1 MELYDLEDAAQIIGM
16 TTKTLYRNFKRTQ
29 QNLKKKG
36 ILIMK
41 WGEKKHQKSQIEY
54 LERDEDGGFIDE

>member
-16 TTKTLYRNFKRTQ
+16 TPKTLYRNFKRTQ

-41 WGEKKHQKSQIEY
+41 WGEQKHQKYQTEY
-54 LERDEDGGFIDE
+54 LQRDEDGGFINE

>member
-16 TTKTLYRNFKRTQ
+16 APKTLYRNFKRTQ

-41 WGEKKHQKSQIEY
+41 WGEKKHQKYQIEY